1 MKFSANFE
9 TSQQMSFRDKSSL
22 QAANLNEKFDQSTL
36 L

>member
-9 TSQQMSFRDKSSL
+9 TSQQMSFRGKSSL